1 MYKKIWLSGLNGI
14 LRFDKTRVFDNVIE
28 VNKEKGYYVV
38 RRTVKNVTDDA
49 VNLKELKAEL
59 TGIDFGGEPKD
70 DYFYCNENARLFW
83 TLTVPVDYD
92 RLNDDSEDNKR
103 FNLPVSRKYC
113 DPEVIEGHI
122 CSSPYQPFPAI
133 LISNYNSK
141 KGR

>member
-1 MYKKIWLSGLNGI
+1 MKRLKFSDKIINLYFKNDKKFYTDIYI
-14 LRFDKTRVFDNVIE
+14 T
-28 VNKEKGYYVV
+28 KGQNFYVV
-38 RRTVKNVTDDA
+38 KRIIKNLSNNIL
-49 VNLKELKAEL
+49 NLKELKAEL
-59 TGIDFGGEPKD
+59 TGITFGGEPKD
-70 DYFYCNENARLFW
+70 DYYYCNENARLFW